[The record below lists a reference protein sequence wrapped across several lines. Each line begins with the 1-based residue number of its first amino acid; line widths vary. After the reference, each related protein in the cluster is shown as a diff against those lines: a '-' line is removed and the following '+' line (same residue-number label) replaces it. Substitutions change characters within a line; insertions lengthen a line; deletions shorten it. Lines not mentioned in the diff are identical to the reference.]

1 MRLIKRIFLALK
13 TFDRPATLREIK
25 RESGLSKDDVHKGL
39 KGLARRSM
47 IIADVLP
54 RRGGTYRLVPGATM
68 PEDMRGRYVR
78 DFDFCERLRRASSG
92 YCAAKSPP
100 SQPTRA
106 HIPAHVPERMFSAA
120 SPPAPSNAPGAA
132 RLVVKGMI
140 DASSSIDGPLS
151 PPCALA
157 AFWKRR

>member
-78 DFDFCERLRRASSG
+78 DLRHLAIAQPNLRR
-92 YCAAKSPP
+92 P
-100 SQPTRA
+100 SQRAPTSLRMCRSGCFRRLHRRRRA
-106 HIPAHVPERMFSAA
+106 T
-120 SPPAPSNAPGAA
+120 PPA
-132 RLVVKGMI
+132 RLDLWSK
-140 DASSSIDGPLS
+140 A
-151 PPCALA
+151 
-157 AFWKRR
+157 